1 MFSVFKNRFGVPGIV
16 SVVALVFA
24 MVGGAYAASGGLSG
38 KQKKEVKSIAKSF
51 QGTGPAGANGT
62 NGANGAPGAKG
73 EKGDA
78 GNAGGAGAAGTSA
91 TTTSFGGE
99 QHGCK
104 EGGIEVKTASP
115 AAYVCNGVKGTNG
128 TFGTEPLLQGQ
139 SLMGTWATS
148 GGPTSA
154 DEENGDYSMVPI
166 SFPIAVSPV
175 PTALVQLE
183 SASPLGIKVESENWG
198 LEAEF
203 AEHCPGTVAAP
214 EAEPGF
220 LCVYKSTAP
229 SGANLDT
236 ANKPLFEAAH
246 EFGIVLPF
254 RLTEEG
260 AFAKG
265 SWAVTAS

>member
-1 MFSVFKNRFGVPGIV
+1 MLNRFRERFGTAGVVIAV
-16 SVVALVFA
+16 IALVA
-24 MVGGAYAASGGLSG
+24 ALGGTALAASGALTG
-38 KQKKEVKSIAKSF
+38 KQKKEVEKIAKKF
-51 QGTGPAGANGT
+51 QGTGPAGAQGPA
-62 NGANGAPGAKG
+62 GPAGAKG

-104 EGGIEVKTASP
+104 EGGVEVKTASP
-115 AAYVCNGVKGTNG
+115 AAYVCNGAKGTNG

-139 SLMGTWATS
+139 SLMGTWGTS
-148 GGPTSA
+148 GGPISVG
-154 DEENGDYSMVPI
+154 EEKGDSSMVPI
-166 SFPIAVSPV
+166 SFPIAVSPA

-183 SASPLGIKVESENWG
+183 SASPLGIKVESENWA

-203 AEHCPGTVAAP
+203 AANCPGTVAAP
-214 EAEPGF
+214 KAEPGF

-229 SGANLDT
+229 SGATLDT
-236 ANKPLFEAAH
+236 VNKPLFEAAH
-246 EFGIVLPF
+246 EFGVVLPF